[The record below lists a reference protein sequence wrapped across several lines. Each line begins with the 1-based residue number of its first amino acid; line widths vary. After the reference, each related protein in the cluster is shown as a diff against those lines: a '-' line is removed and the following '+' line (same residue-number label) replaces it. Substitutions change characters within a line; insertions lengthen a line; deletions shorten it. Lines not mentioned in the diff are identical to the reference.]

1 MPWFYTC
8 RTWMLNNIG
17 LHSLNVCS
25 IHVKPTSLCESM
37 DVSVFVWI
45 QQILHVQDTFVQCFV
60 LQFHISKVCTY
71 VSMLFSLNRCEHS
84 RKHFFSYFFHCP
96 SFVRSFFWFNC
107 FERKNSKWFDFLKKN
122 RLRFNTIDHIKE
134 NMEISLMEKCMAIIE
149 RSSLE

>member
-1 MPWFYTC
+1 MGCIHLMYVPYMWNRHHCVRAWT
-8 RTWMLNNIG
+8 
-17 LHSLNVCS
+17 SVC
-25 IHVKPTSLCESM
+25 LCEYNRFFMFKTPSF
-37 DVSVFVWI
+37 SVLFFSFTSRRCA
-45 QQILHVQDTFVQCFV
+45 HMYQCF
-60 LQFHISKVCTY
+60 
-71 VSMLFSLNRCEHS
+71 FSLNRCEHS
-84 RKHFFSYFFHCP
+84 RKHFYFSYFFHCP